1 VGELWDWLVSN
12 STHWLSATAVLL
24 AGDLVRTKIQPNSTL
39 FVWNVLQAITR
50 TVTRT
55 KRSYDE
61 QQEFEAM
68 RRSIVSKDRTIA
80 THLQTIREQADLID
94 RIAGSETGSIGG
106 FTSRFIDSQTDAN
119 PAPDAGAG

>member
-1 VGELWDWLVSN
+1 M
-12 STHWLSATAVLL
+12 
-24 AGDLVRTKIQPNSTL
+24 
-39 FVWNVLQAITR
+39 R

-80 THLQTIREQADLID
+80 THLQTIREQAALID
-94 RIAGSETGSIGG
+94 RIAGSETGSTAG
-106 FTSRFIDSQTDAN
+106 FTFRSTDSQTDAN
-119 PAPDAGAG
+119 QTPDAGAD